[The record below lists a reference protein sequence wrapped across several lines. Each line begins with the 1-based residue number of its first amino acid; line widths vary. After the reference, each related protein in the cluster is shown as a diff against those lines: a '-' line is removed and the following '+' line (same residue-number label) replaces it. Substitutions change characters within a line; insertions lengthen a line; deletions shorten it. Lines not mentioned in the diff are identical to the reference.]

1 MTRLHAFFYQT
12 PAGNEPIREWLMNLS
27 PADRKLVGTD
37 IKDVEYAWPLG
48 KPLVDSLETQ
58 ERMNIMAKHIGSSF
72 DSWLQQEGVYEE
84 VTSVAPPG
92 GLWPRIA
99 RQLPANDNA
108 MAGRLSFWRNSAL
121 AGYALAAASL
131 AAVVVQVN
139 QPPTVVQAP
148 AAQGQVLNASLMS
161 QDSRIQ
167 PLFVAAYDP
176 DRNALI
182 ITSLLPA
189 GTDPAHVHELWL
201 IHGKDKPMPLGF
213 VVPGKSKM
221 IALPK
226 TLTGMMAEGSALA
239 ISVEAPG
246 GSTNPDGPTG
256 PIAAVGKL
264 TKL

>member
-1 MTRLHAFFYQT
+1 MSERPDLTDAEALAAEHALGVLNAAERAAAEQRMARE
-12 PAGNEPIREWLMNLS
+12 PAFAADVDAWRERLS
-27 PADRKLVGTD
+27 PLSHTVTAVP
-37 IKDVEYAWPLG
+37 AP
-48 KPLVDSLETQ
+48 S
-58 ERMNIMAKHIGSSF
+58 
-72 DSWLQQEGVYEE
+72 GV
-84 VTSVAPPG
+84 
-92 GLWPRIA
+92 WPRIERA
-99 RQLPANDNA
+99 LPANDNA
-108 MAGRLSFWRNSAL
+108 LGRRLSFWRNSAL

-131 AAVVVQVN
+131 AVAVVQVN
-139 QPPTVVQAP
+139 QPPTVIQAP

-213 VVPGKSKM
+213 VTPGKSKM

-226 TLTGMMAEGSALA
+226 TMNGMMAEGSALA

-246 GSTNPDGPTG
+246 GSKNPDGPSG

>member
-1 MTRLHAFFYQT
+1 MSERPDLTEAEALAAEHALGVLTAAERAAAEQRM
-12 PAGNEPIREWLMNLS
+12 AREPTF
-27 PADRKLVGTD
+27 AA
-37 IKDVEYAWPLG
+37 DVETWRARLG
-48 KPLVDSLETQ
+48 PISQ
-58 ERMNIMAKHIGSSF
+58 
-72 DSWLQQEGVYEE
+72 E

-201 IHGKDKPMPLGF
+201 IRGKDKPMPLGF

-221 IALPK
+221 IALPR

-246 GSTNPDGPTG
+246 GSKNPDGPTG